1 MYLERLFSFI
11 DTLESNLILEKIFS
25 LLIKMLWR
33 FFSPIVNFP
42 LKTVFVNGYYIS
54 FRPLLRSDWKIID
67 SKFENEVKKIF
78 KPLPNQ
84 VVIDVGAH
92 IGIYTLLASKMVGE
106 KGKVISIEPDEKN
119 LKILYNNI
127 NINKF
132 KNIIVIPNA
141 LSEINEEKVFYK
153 GIMPSGSSFIPS
165 INRKLYKIR
174 NIEKVKTIT
183 LDYLIDTLKINCVNW
198 IKIDAENMD
207 FNIIEGS
214 VSTLKK
220 YDDIQIIIEVSN
232 IKTIELLVKMNYK
245 VKKIDHSYFYFYK

>member
-25 LLIKMLWR
+25 LFIKLLWQV
-33 FFSPIVNFP
+33 FSPIVNFP

-84 VVIDVGAH
+84 VVIDIGAH

-106 KGKVISIEPDEKN
+106 KGKVISIEPDEKS

-127 NINKF
+127 NINNF

-141 LSEINEEKVFYK
+141 LSEINEEKNFYK

-174 NIEKVKTIT
+174 DIEKVKTIT
-183 LDYLIDTLKINCVNW
+183 LDYLIDALKINCVNW